1 MVVMNGS
8 LFQSVLFFFFFITL
22 LHDRSHFKDSDINES
37 GQEKMS
43 CMCLYV
49 DIDNHPPLH
58 IITQYLLLQI

>member
-8 LFQSVLFFFFFITL
+8 LFQSVLFFFITL

-49 DIDNHPPLH
+49 DMDNHPPLH
-58 IITQYLLLQI
+58 NITQYLLLQI